1 MLAELT
7 QYPLVTA
14 GAAFLLGWIVASIST
29 RLLDRKKALQ
39 RDPRDIRIR
48 SLEAEGRVAQAEI
61 DKLKSEMERLESE
74 SKELVPGIEQRDN
87 VITELQAKIDQ
98 LRLDLK
104 ASVKKTRELR
114 AELTERATENMQAEA
129 KIREVE
135 TELSI
140 VQASTDL
147 ISTGVLEYTYG
158 DEQEDEDD
166 TAELRELQSAKS
178 TR

>member
-1 MLAELT
+1 MFAELT
-7 QYPLVTA
+7 QYPLATA
-14 GAAFLLGWIVASIST
+14 GAAFLLGWIVASIGA
-29 RLLDRKKALQ
+29 RLVARKKSLE

-48 SLEAEGRVAQAEI
+48 SLEAESRVAQSEI
-61 DKLKSEMERLESE
+61 ETFRGDIERLQSE
-74 SKELVPGIEQRDN
+74 LKELVPGVEQRDN

-114 AELTERATENMQAEA
+114 AELAERATENMHAEA

-158 DEQEDEDD
+158 DEQEDKDQ
-166 TAELRELQSAKS
+166 TAVLGELHPAKS
-178 TR
+178 SR